1 MSGLQ
6 TLVATVT
13 DVPPLPGSPTL
24 SVSRRTRSTPFT
36 SRVEA
41 AGVKAYTVYNHMLL
55 PTTFRGV
62 EEDYF
67 HLRRAVQLWDVSCER
82 QVEIVG
88 PDAAR
93 LAQLLTV
100 RDLRSFAVGR
110 CAYAP
115 IVDDEGLLIN
125 DPIALRLADDR
136 FWFSIADSDVVL
148 WASGIARGLGLNVT
162 VREPDVSP
170 LAIQGPKAEDV
181 AALVFGEE
189 VRSIKF
195 FRFAELEFRGHPL
208 IVARTGWSAQGGFEI
223 YVDDPD
229 VGTALFDEIMTA
241 GAPFDIGP
249 GCPNQI
255 ERIEAGLLSYGND
268 ITRSDTALE
277 AGLEKYCALDA
288 PIEAI
293 GIDALRRQRSAGVS
307 RKICGLV
314 IDGDRVPS
322 QRTTWAVSSNAM
334 PVGIVTSSIWS
345 PRLLTNVAIAM
356 INTAHLPVGTQL
368 VVAAS
373 DGERSARVT
382 DVPFTGAV
390 QR

>member
-1 MSGLQ
+1 VQ
-6 TLVATVT
+6 
-13 DVPPLPGSPTL
+13 
-24 SVSRRTRSTPFT
+24 
-36 SRVEA
+36 
-41 AGVKAYTVYNHMLL
+41 AYTVYNHMLL

-67 HLRRAVQLWDVSCER
+67 HLRRAVQLWDVACER

-88 PDAAR
+88 RDAAK

-115 IVDDEGLLIN
+115 IVDHQGMLIN
-125 DPIALRLADDR
+125 DPIALRLADER
-136 FWFSIADSDVVL
+136 FWFSIADADVAL
-148 WASGIARGLGLNVT
+148 WAEGLACGLGLDVS
-162 VREPDVSP
+162 VHEPDVWP

-181 AALVFGEE
+181 AAIVFGEA
-189 VRSIKF
+189 VRSITF
-195 FRFAELEFRGHPL
+195 FRFAELAFHGHSL
-208 IVARTGWSAQGGFEI
+208 VVARTGWSAQGGFEI
-223 YVDDPD
+223 YVDDPSI
-229 VGTALFDEIMTA
+229 GAALFDEIMMA
-241 GAPFDIGP
+241 GASFDIGP

-268 ITRSDTALE
+268 ITRADTALE
-277 AGLEKYCALDA
+277 AGLERYCSLDA

-293 GIDALRRQRSAGVS
+293 GIDALRRQRTAGVP
-307 RKICGLV
+307 RQICGLM
-314 IDGDRVPS
+314 IDGDRVPP
-322 QRTTWAVSSNAM
+322 QRNPWTVSSNGNS
-334 PVGIVTSSIWS
+334 VGVVTSSIWS

-356 INTAHLPVGTQL
+356 INAEHLAVGTQL
-368 VVAAS
+368 VAALP

-382 DVPFTGAV
+382 DFPFPGAV